1 MNISNMKI
9 GVRLGLGFGLILL
22 LVVVLVAFVVMQMF
36 AMSSGA
42 GKIEDDLSSR
52 SRAITLITSV
62 KDNGIS
68 SMEMLLSTNSDHHAT
83 VIKQI
88 EERNKSIAGI
98 VESMD
103 RDFANSPEG
112 EKKLLADMKKYRG
125 LYVSGLEKVMHLL
138 KTGKQEQATY
148 VAGEEMIPALDPFL
162 MAIKRLDEHQGKKLD
177 ASIAQIRQTAGSIR
191 NMVIMVGAIVVL
203 LGMFSASYIVLSI
216 TRPLNRMR
224 TTITEVGK
232 NDDFTRRIAI
242 SSTDEVGETAQA
254 FDGLMASLQQILG
267 QMLEGADKVSA
278 LAKSLSSSSG
288 HVADRSSSQSESTS
302 AMATTV
308 EEMTA
313 SINHISDSARE
324 ALDIS
329 RQSGNFSA
337 EGGEIIQQVAA
348 GVSRIAETVRDTS
361 RNIEEMG
368 QRSNQVSSIV
378 QVIKDIANQTNLLAL
393 NAAIEAARAGEQ
405 GRGFAVVA
413 DEVRKLAER
422 TTNATEEISGMIG
435 MMQSSTHN
443 AVATMSASVDQVN
456 SGVTLANQ
464 AGVSIDQIKSG
475 AARVVD
481 VVNDISSALV
491 QQSSASSD
499 LSTQV
504 ENVARMTEENS
515 AASIKTAL
523 DADNLQELASNMRA
537 AVGRFKI

>member
-42 GKIEDDLSSR
+42 GKIEADLSSR

-83 VIKQI
+83 VIRQI
-88 EERNKSIAGI
+88 EERNKSIAGM
-98 VESMD
+98 VELMD
-103 RDFANSPEG
+103 RDSANSPEG

-254 FDGLMASLQQILG
+254 FDGLMTSLQQILG
-267 QMLEGADKVSA
+267 QMLEGADKVSV

-288 HVADRSSSQSESTS
+288 YVADRSSSQNKSTS

-313 SINHISDSARE
+313 SINHISGSARE